1 VPGICV
7 NRKVTRLLVT
17 VLIALPVLLPAQDCS
32 KPFDS
37 PLAPGRQLSIDVRA
51 GDIEITG
58 TKAAALRVTCK
69 LPDDPSRAKEVKIS
83 LAAGRLRISGGSNKS
98 VRIRIEVPEK
108 TNLIVRSTAGD
119 MKIAGITGDK
129 DVELNAGNLTIQVGD
144 PASYRVAEGSV
155 MAGDMNAKVFG
166 ETKGGMFSSFRKENS
181 KGQYRLRAKLMA
193 GDLTLK

>member
-1 VPGICV
+1 
-7 NRKVTRLLVT
+7 VTKLLIT
-17 VLIALPVLLPAQDCS
+17 ALITLPALLPAQDCS

-37 PLAPGRQLSIDVRA
+37 PLAPGQQLSIDVRA

-58 TKAAALRVTCK
+58 SKAAALHVTCR
-69 LPDDPSRAKEVKIS
+69 LDDASRAKDVKIS
-83 LAAGRLRISGGSNKS
+83 LAAGRLRISGGPDKS
-98 VRIRIEVPEK
+98 VRIRIEVPDK
-108 TNLIVRSTAGD
+108 TNLTVRATAGD
-119 MKIAGITGDK
+119 MIIKGITGDK

-155 MAGDMNAKVFG
+155 MAGDLNAKVFG
-166 ETKGGMFSSFRKENS
+166 ETKDGLFRSFRKENS